1 MEQRAYFVYR
11 PRRIYDLCVPHLPEQ
26 ELAFEIT
33 AVKTLSKLDY
43 ENFSE
48 DLLADREYLGGNIS
62 THGTIKQCILITR
75 RNAADGILAE
85 TDGRGFVIRAA
96 YYSAQ

>member
-1 MEQRAYFVYR
+1 MEQRAYFVYH

-33 AVKTLSKLDY
+33 AVKALSKLDY

-48 DLLADREYLGGNIS
+48 DVYKRQVPSFANTS
-62 THGTIKQCILITR
+62 
-75 RNAADGILAE
+75 E
-85 TDGRGFVIRAA
+85 TT
-96 YYSAQ
+96 

>member
-33 AVKTLSKLDY
+33 AVKALSKLDY
-43 ENFSE
+43 ENLSE
-48 DLLADREYLGGNIS
+48 DLLADPS
-62 THGTIKQCILITR
+62 
-75 RNAADGILAE
+75 
-85 TDGRGFVIRAA
+85 F
-96 YYSAQ
+96 